1 MRPLFSSIHSHLHL
15 TDAVIFLA
23 AVVVRQ
29 ASINAKPFAFALV
42 SRRSRHRVG
51 TRYFTRGVDS
61 KGHASNSNETEQ
73 IVVVPRKGGEGEEV
87 FSYVQTRG
95 SVPVYWSQVN
105 TLRYVPDLQ
114 VMDKPETV
122 RLPWFVILSAQH

>member
-1 MRPLFSSIHSHLHL
+1 M
-15 TDAVIFLA
+15 
-23 AVVVRQ
+23 
-29 ASINAKPFAFALV
+29 
-42 SRRSRHRVG
+42 
-51 TRYFTRGVDS
+51 
-61 KGHASNSNETEQ
+61 
-73 IVVVPRKGGEGEEV
+73 VPRKGSEGEKV

-122 RLPWFVILSAQH
+122 CLPWFVILSAQH

>member
-1 MRPLFSSIHSHLHL
+1 MSLLVTRINGFAGLTASRCFSP
-15 TDAVIFLA
+15 A

-29 ASINAKPFAFALV
+29 ATINARPFTFALV

-51 TRYFTRGVDS
+51 TRYFTRGVDVE
-61 KGHASNSNETEQ
+61 GHASNSNETEQ
-73 IVVVPRKGGEGEEV
+73 IVVVPRSGSEKGEEV

-95 SVPVYWSQVN
+95 SVPVFWSQVN

-114 VMDKPETV
+114 VMDKPSTV
-122 RLPWFVILSAQH
+122 RLSC